1 MTKHIANWKL
11 IKQIAIEWM
20 LKNNNKAIS
29 LEELEKLFIAKHPE
43 RNPVNVSLDTRMLTV
58 NSNSRLSYLYIFG
71 RPSSGKK
78 IRNPHL
84 ANLVNRKTVEY
95 PRKSSEK
102 NEKDFFFHIETE
114 DSSLFERY
122 DSKKHGKWEIELTDE
137 TNKLNK
143 LKKIE

>member
-11 IKQIAIEWM
+11 IKLIAIEWM
-20 LKNNNKAIS
+20 SSNNNNAIS
-29 LEELEKLFIAKHPE
+29 LKELERLFITKHPD

-58 NSNSRLSYLYIFG
+58 NSDSRLSYLYIFG

-84 ANLVNRKTVEY
+84 ANLENRNAVEY

-102 NEKDFFFHIETE
+102 NEKDFFFRIDTE
-114 DSSLFERY
+114 DSLLFEIY
-122 DSKKHGKWEIELTDE
+122 DPKKHGEWEMELDS
-137 TNKLNK
+137 NNINK

>member
-20 LKNNNKAIS
+20 SKNKNKAIS
-29 LEELEKLFIAKHPE
+29 LEDLEKLFIAKHPE

-71 RPSSGKK
+71 CPSSGKK

-84 ANLVNRKTVEY
+84 ENNKEAEY

-122 DSKKHGKWEIELTDE
+122 NSAKHGEWEM
-137 TNKLNK
+137 KLDSNNINK

>member
-20 LKNNNKAIS
+20 SSNNNAIS

-43 RNPVNVSLDTRMLTV
+43 RNPVNVSPDTRMLTV

-84 ANLVNRKTVEY
+84 KNNKEAED
-95 PRKSSEK
+95 PRKSSKK
-102 NEKDFFFHIETE
+102 NEKDFFFRIDTE
-114 DSSLFERY
+114 DSLLFEIY
-122 DSKKHGKWEIELTDE
+122 DPKKHGEWEIELKDE
-137 TNKLNK
+137 TNNINK
-143 LKKIE
+143 LKG

>member
-20 LKNNNKAIS
+20 PKNNDKRIS

-43 RNPVNVSLDTRMLTV
+43 RNPVNVSPDTRMLTV

-78 IRNPHL
+78 IQNPHL
-84 ANLVNRKTVEY
+84 ENRKTVEY
-95 PRKSSEK
+95 PRESSEK

-122 DSKKHGKWEIELTDE
+122 NSKKHGEWEIELDS
-137 TNKLNK
+137 NNINK

>member
-20 LKNNNKAIS
+20 PKNNDKRIS

-43 RNPVNVSLDTRMLTV
+43 RNPVNVSPDTRMLTV

-84 ANLVNRKTVEY
+84 ENLENRMAVEY

-114 DSSLFERY
+114 DSSLFELY
-122 DSKKHGKWEIELTDE
+122 DSKKYGKWKIELTDE